1 MQVLENLK
9 YSEDHE
15 WVKVDDSVATVGITD
30 FAQSELGDIV
40 FVDVESDIDSVT
52 FGETFGAIEAVKTVS
67 DLLSPCSG
75 KVIEVNEKL
84 EDEPQLINTDPF
96 GEGWIIKVEMN
107 NSDELNNLMDAE
119 AYKNFTSE

>member
-107 NSDELNNLMDAE
+107 NPDELNNLMDAE

>member
-1 MQVLENLK
+1 MKVLENLK

>member
-1 MQVLENLK
+1 MQVLETLK

-107 NSDELNNLMDAE
+107 NSNELNKFFLESWELID
-119 AYKNFTSE
+119 K

>member
-15 WVKVDDSVATVGITD
+15 WIKVEDSVATVGITD

-40 FVDVESDIDSVT
+40 FVDVESDLAEVT
-52 FGETFGAIEAVKTVS
+52 FGETFGTIEAVKTVS

-96 GEGWIIKVEMN
+96 GEGWIIKVEMSN
-107 NSDELNNLMDAE
+107 PDELNKLMDAE
-119 AYKNFTSE
+119 AYKKFTSE